1 MHYRTVMIFPQFS
14 NLDVLQRIR
23 EAYDPLAELVRPH
36 ITLVFSFLSPMSNEE
51 LLRLLEQE
59 LHMVRP
65 FRIVLHGISRHS
77 DASGHYL
84 YLNVEH
90 GADKLQRL
98 HSIFYENVFREFD
111 EGVEFVPHITLG
123 KFRDAQAME
132 DAYDRLKELD
142 ETFQTTV
149 YRISVE
155 EIGDWGESILLY
167 EIPLR

>member
-36 ITLVFSFLSPMSNEE
+36 ITLVFSFLSPMRNEE
-51 LLRLLEQE
+51 LLRLLERE
-59 LHMVRP
+59 LRMVRP
-65 FRIVLHGISRHS
+65 FRIVLHGVSRDS

-98 HSIFYENVFREFD
+98 HSIFYENAFRKFD
-111 EGVEFVPHITLG
+111 EGVEYVPTSPWANSG
-123 KFRDAQAME
+123 M
-132 DAYDRLKELD
+132 
-142 ETFQTTV
+142 
-149 YRISVE
+149 
-155 EIGDWGESILLY
+155 
-167 EIPLR
+167 LRPWRMPMTA